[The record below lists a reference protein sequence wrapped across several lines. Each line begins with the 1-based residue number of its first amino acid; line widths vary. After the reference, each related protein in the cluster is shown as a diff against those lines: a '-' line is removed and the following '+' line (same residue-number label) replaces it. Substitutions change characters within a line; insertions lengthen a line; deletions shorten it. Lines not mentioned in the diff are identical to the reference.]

1 VKDRTFFVLVGV
13 IAGAILG
20 WLSLPLAL
28 KIGTYI
34 GLAVI
39 LTGFLFLLEWFDKQ
53 LVELQK

>member
-1 VKDRTFFVLVGV
+1 MKDQNFFLLVGI

-20 WLSLPLAL
+20 FLRLPLAL

-39 LTGFLFLLEWFDKQ
+39 LTGFLFMMYWFDKK
-53 LVELQK
+53 LVELKK